1 LKKSN
6 EKTLLKNGFL
16 ITCDEKFRHFENG
29 FVSIDGDRID
39 QVGSSNQGKIR
50 ASRYDYVIDAKNH
63 VTMPGLVS
71 LHFHSDNL
79 SRGVGEHMGLE
90 EWLDRIY
97 YPMLASMQPIDAR
110 VASSL
115 AYAEAIKS
123 GTTTVNDMYRHI
135 IACAESAEKIGI
147 RAVVSSEAADLI
159 PGQETLMDNEEA
171 FRKKNNSAGGRI
183 KIWFGVEWIPVCS
196 GQFLEKSRE
205 LATKYNTGI
214 HIHLNESRAEVEMC
228 KEKNGGLAPVEYADK
243 LGVLGR
249 DVVAAHCV
257 WLSDNEISILAK
269 KGTNVSHNPVSNM
282 KLGNGIARVAE
293 LLDAGINVGLG
304 PDDAPCNN
312 TVDMFEVMKFAS
324 LGQKARLL
332 DASILPSEQVIR
344 MATINGAKAL
354 GLEKE
359 IGSLEPGKKADLITI
374 NLETPR
380 LTPVILGKNT
390 NVFAHVVYSAHGD
403 DVDNVMIDGK
413 LVMKN
418 RNLQTANEKALM
430 VNANKASKK
439 LIERVLK

>member
-1 LKKSN
+1 
-6 EKTLLKNGFL
+6 
-16 ITCDEKFRHFENG
+16 
-29 FVSIDGDRID
+29 
-39 QVGSSNQGKIR
+39 
-50 ASRYDYVIDAKNH
+50 
-63 VTMPGLVS
+63 
-71 LHFHSDNL
+71 
-79 SRGVGEHMGLE
+79 
-90 EWLDRIY
+90 
-97 YPMLASMQPIDAR
+97 
-110 VASSL
+110 
-115 AYAEAIKS
+115 
-123 GTTTVNDMYRHI
+123 
-135 IACAESAEKIGI
+135 
-147 RAVVSSEAADLI
+147 VVSSEAADLI